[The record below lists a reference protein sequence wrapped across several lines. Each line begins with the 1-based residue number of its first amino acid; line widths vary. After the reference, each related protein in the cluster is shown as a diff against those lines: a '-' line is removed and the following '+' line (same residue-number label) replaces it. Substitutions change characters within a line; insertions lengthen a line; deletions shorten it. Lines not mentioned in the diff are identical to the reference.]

1 MNESDSIQMRQK
13 KRRRSAPSRLIAIQI
28 CIFFAAVL
36 GAPAQTA
43 QSGRVAEVSQSSRSD
58 RTEKSEDPGSPSPD
72 EPLSPH
78 ALDEPYRPITLRQR
92 FRWYVGS
99 TIGPAHLAGGMFLSA
114 FATGLDRPEEY
125 GPHWD
130 GFADRFGMRI
140 GCGAMGNA
148 MEAST
153 GLLLGEDPRYFR
165 APGRTLESRA
175 GNIVRF
181 TFLARRDTG
190 SIGPAYARYT
200 ATLGNNFLSNT
211 WRVHSE
217 ANTQEALLRTAEGFA
232 ARMVANAWDE
242 FWPDI
247 KKRVLHM
254 RN

>member
-1 MNESDSIQMRQK
+1 MKESDRIQMRQK
-13 KRRRSAPSRLIAIQI
+13 RLRGGALSRLIAFQI
-28 CIFFAAVL
+28 YIFFAAVL
-36 GAPAQTA
+36 GVPAQTA
-43 QSGRVAEVSQSSRSD
+43 QSGRVAEVNQSPRSD
-58 RTEKSEDPGSPSPD
+58 RAEKSEDPGSPSPD
-72 EPLSPH
+72 EPLRLQ

-92 FRWYVGS
+92 FRWSIGS

-125 GPHWD
+125 GPRWE

-140 GCGAMGNA
+140 ACGATGNA

-165 APGRTLESRA
+165 EPGRALKSRA
-175 GNIVRF
+175 GNIIRF
-181 TFLARRDTG
+181 TFLSRRDTG

-217 ANTQEALLRTAEGFA
+217 ANTQGALLRTAECFT

-254 RN
+254 PN